1 MSNRKREWPP
11 IPQIIRLW
19 TVILGMAI
27 ALYVFSGTPALAEDT
42 GTEAKLFEI
51 HCVGCHPQGGN
62 IIRHGKTLKQAA
74 LQKNKVDTLEA
85 IATLVAN
92 GKNNMPAFQD
102 RLSPA
107 EINEVSAYV
116 LQQAAQGWR

>member
-11 IPQIIRLW
+11 IPQIIRLC

-27 ALYVFSGTPALAEDT
+27 ALYVFSGTPALAGDT

-62 IIRHGKTLKQAA
+62 IIRRGKTLKQAA

-116 LQQAAQGWR
+116 LEKAAQGWR